1 MSRIGVIG
9 KLNIASVLKR
19 IEVFTKTGLLVI
31 KQDTQWVEF
40 YCREGKL
47 LCIGPIRT
55 DATLGERLLHD
66 GVISLQ
72 VLQETMFA
80 ISDAVPSET
89 RIALTLM
96 DLGYVKREEL
106 RTWAAQKAEESMR
119 TVFAWTSGDIYFE
132 ENSAPPAERLLVA
145 LAISALLAAIKLT
158 NAAPQVAVYS
168 PAAQSVAREQSPVV
182 DAVNSSNSIV
192 KDASQTPTLFDA
204 SQFFMESAQNSL
216 QTPSASP
223 YISAGALLPSF
234 GDAVTTGPIVPSAT
248 QQAASPMPPVPV
260 TTLPSAPRRW
270 IDTSFMQP
278 EMVLIAGDMSTL
290 QEQQVQITP
299 AQWQLLTRV
308 DGHTSLQDVCDAL
321 HLGSDQVCQVAGELI
336 AEQVV
341 SVVPPL
347 TMEPQEMSPASRNI
361 VNSGL
366 SNGLAAPGYAAT
378 TQTPWGNALPSSTM
392 GPQFSPTL
400 ETQSQW
406 GNGGNGATF
415 VHGQGWVASMQP
427 LQPLQSNGFGA
438 SGIYA
443 SIEGRR

>member
-9 KLNIASVLKR
+9 KLHIASVLER
-19 IEVFTKTGLLVI
+19 IEIFTKSGLLVI

-72 VLQETMFA
+72 TLQETTFT
-80 ISDAVPSET
+80 IGDAVPSET

-96 DLGYVKREEL
+96 DSGYVKREEL

-119 TVFAWTSGDIYFE
+119 AVFAWTSGDIYFE

-145 LAISALLAAIKLT
+145 LSISALLAAAKLT
-158 NAAPQVAVYS
+158 NAAPQAAVYS
-168 PAAQSVAREQSPVV
+168 PAAQSVAHEQSPVV
-182 DAVNSSNSIV
+182 DAANSNSMV
-192 KDASQTPTLFDA
+192 KDASQTPTLVDA

-216 QTPSASP
+216 QTPPASA
-223 YISAGALLPSF
+223 YISASALLPSF
-234 GDAVTTGPIVPSAT
+234 GDVVTTGPIVPPAM
-248 QQAASPMPPVPV
+248 QGVASPMPPVPV
-260 TTLPSAPRRW
+260 TTLPSAPTRR

-278 EMVLIAGDMSTL
+278 EMVLVAGDMSTL

-308 DGHTSLQDVCDAL
+308 DGHTSLQDVCNAL
-321 HLGSDQVCQVAGELI
+321 HLGADQVRQIVGELI

-347 TMEPQEMSPASRNI
+347 AMEPQEMSPASRNI

-366 SNGLAAPGYAAT
+366 SNGLAAPGYAAS
-378 TQTPWGNALPSSTM
+378 TQTPWGNALPFSTM
-392 GPQFSPTL
+392 GPQFSPTF

-415 VHGQGWVASMQP
+415 VQGQGWVAPMQP
-427 LQPLQSNGFGA
+427 LQPLQSNGSGA

-443 SIEGRR
+443 SVDGRR

>member
-1 MSRIGVIG
+1 MSHIGVIG
-9 KLNIASVLKR
+9 KLNIASVLER

-31 KQDTQWVEF
+31 KQDTQWIEF

-72 VLQETMFA
+72 TLQETMFA
-80 ISDAVPSET
+80 IGDAVPSET

-106 RTWAAQKAEESMR
+106 RTWAAQKAEEVMR
-119 TVFAWTSGDIYFE
+119 TVFTWTSGDIYFE

-145 LAISALLAAIKLT
+145 LSISALLVAATMT
-158 NAAPQVAVYS
+158 NGAPQVAVYS
-168 PAAQSVAREQSPVV
+168 PVVQSVAHEQLPVAN
-182 DAVNSSNSIV
+182 AVSSNSIV
-192 KDASQTPTLFDA
+192 KDTSQTPTLFDA
-204 SQFFMESAQNSL
+204 SQFFTESAQNSL
-216 QTPSASP
+216 QTPPASP
-223 YISAGALLPSF
+223 YISASALLPSF
-234 GDAVTTGPIVPSAT
+234 GDAVSTGPIISPPT
-248 QQAASPMPPVPV
+248 QRPASPIPSVPV
-260 TTLPSAPRRW
+260 TTLPSAPTRR
-270 IDTSFMQP
+270 INTSFMQP
-278 EMVLIAGDMSTL
+278 EMVLVVGDMSML

-299 AQWQLLTRV
+299 AQWQLLTHV
-308 DGHTSLQDVCDAL
+308 DGHTSLQDVCDTL
-321 HLGSDQVCQVAGELI
+321 RLGSGQVCQIAGELI

-366 SNGLAAPGYAAT
+366 SNGLTTPGYAAT
-378 TQTPWGNALPSSTM
+378 AQTPWGNALPSSTM
-392 GPQFSPTL
+392 GPQFSPTF
-400 ETQSQW
+400 ETHSQW

-415 VHGQGWVASMQP
+415 VQGQGWVASMQP

-438 SGIYA
+438 NGIYA
-443 SIEGRR
+443 SINGRR